1 MKMESSI
8 FTSITNTRPK
18 LTRFMFKMFK
28 AFVLTKPMAA
38 PQELV
43 LPRVGTI
50 SQSSSETPF
59 RFSGFTVGLSH
70 LEKLSFAQASAYI
83 SFCKCQKH
91 PKGQKSYQNFRSPT
105 NYTPID
111 PDFFADHHSQKDST
125 LKCNYKKDISHN
137 VSLYTKTLFGAKMK
151 IFKN

>member
-18 LTRFMFKMFK
+18 LTCFMFKMFK
-28 AFVLTKPMAA
+28 AFIPTKPMAT

-50 SQSSSETPF
+50 FQSSSETPF
-59 RFSGFTVGLSH
+59 KFSRFTVGLSH

-83 SFCKCQKH
+83 ASANAKNIQRAKNH
-91 PKGQKSYQNFRSPT
+91 IKISEAQQIIYQ
-105 NYTPID
+105 
-111 PDFFADHHSQKDST
+111 
-125 LKCNYKKDISHN
+125 
-137 VSLYTKTLFGAKMK
+137 
-151 IFKN
+151 